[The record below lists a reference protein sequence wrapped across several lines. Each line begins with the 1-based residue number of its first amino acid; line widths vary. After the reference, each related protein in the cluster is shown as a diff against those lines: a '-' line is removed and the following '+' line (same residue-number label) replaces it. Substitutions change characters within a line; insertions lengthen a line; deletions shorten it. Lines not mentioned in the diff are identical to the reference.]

1 VGQSFL
7 IADGPGLPPRRRRKV
22 PLRRWLRVP
31 PLAGGPRFPLRRV
44 ARGFLA
50 PKARDLPLPVAPRPL
65 KPVDL
70 RCPVA
75 GWLRVPP
82 GRWPGVSRC
91 RVAPDLPEPEGPEM
105 PVADGS
111 GLPPRRVAQSFLCA
125 GWLRVAL
132 GPAGPRSSPLPGGSG
147 SPSYQWPEA
156 LPLPG
161 GSGVSPIASGS
172 GFPLRRLPF
181 PVVKKFLRLFVRGAQ
196 EVCAT
201 NFKIL
206 WPSTSHP
213 QLTPSCPPR
222 QAFCPPN
229 TPQSGPQASRAG
241 LHPRAGYRP
250 ANLSSGSR
258 ASLT

>member
-1 VGQSFL
+1 M
-7 IADGPGLPPRRRRKV
+7 PGGSESPQ
-22 PLRRWLRVP
+22 
-31 PLAGGPRFPLRRV
+31 
-44 ARGFLA
+44 ARG
-50 PKARDLPLPVAPRPL
+50 
-65 KPVDL
+65 L

-82 GRWPGVSRC
+82 GQRPEVSRC
-91 RVAPDLPEPEGPEM
+91 RVAPDLPEPEARRFPLPG
-105 PVADGS
+105 GS
-111 GLPPRRVAQSFLCA
+111 GSPPRRVAQSFLCA
-125 GWLRVAL
+125 GGFGSPLGPRAQGFPVAGWLRK
-132 GPAGPRSSPLPGGSG
+132 SSC
-147 SPSYQWPEA
+147 QWPEA

-161 GSGVSPIASGS
+161 GSGVSPFASGL

-196 EVCAT
+196 EVCAS

-229 TPQSGPQASRAG
+229 TPQRGPQAGRAG
-241 LHPRAGYRP
+241 LHPRVGYRP